1 MPDPLCVRVRTGV
14 RAKLVGV
21 NSTLSLGFP
30 TRRPHMFPRCLISVC
45 FAALCGCGQSEPV
58 DPVEATEPVA
68 TMEEASSL
76 SAAAAEPAT
85 EPMSEAEFLTADE
98 PTTEEVLVEDYQ
110 PPFPDRVN
118 LFLAP
123 EREGKSTASNQE
135 EAVELLGFVN
145 VRNNRKAVLSIN
157 GIVYPVAEGDSQF
170 GVEVISIQPPGVVL
184 QRGRQRWQAS
194 LEN

>member
-1 MPDPLCVRVRTGV
+1 M
-14 RAKLVGV
+14 
-21 NSTLSLGFP
+21 S
-30 TRRPHMFPRCLISVC
+30 HRCLLVVCCSV
-45 FAALCGCGQSEPV
+45 FAALSGCGQSEPV
-58 DPVEATEPVA
+58 DPAESTAPVA
-68 TMEEASSL
+68 TVEKAATPVEAETQL
-76 SAAAAEPAT
+76 ST
-85 EPMSEAEFLTADE
+85 EPTSEAEFQSVDE
-98 PTTEEVLVEDYQ
+98 PAAEETLAEDYQ

-123 EREGKSTASNQE
+123 KRAGKSTASNQE

-145 VRNNRKAVLSIN
+145 VRNNHKAVLSIN
-157 GIVYPVAEGDSQF
+157 GIVYPVAEGESQF

>member
-1 MPDPLCVRVRTGV
+1 
-14 RAKLVGV
+14 
-21 NSTLSLGFP
+21 
-30 TRRPHMFPRCLISVC
+30 MFHRCLISVC

-58 DPVEATEPVA
+58 DPVDTTEPVA
-68 TMEEASSL
+68 TAQSTAAPIVEAT
-76 SAAAAEPAT
+76 EPAT
-85 EPMSEAEFLTADE
+85 ETTPEAELPATDLLAAESLAIDE
-98 PTTEEVLVEDYQ
+98 PIVEESLVEDYQ

-123 EREGKSTASNQE
+123 KREGKSNASNQE

-145 VRNNRKAVLSIN
+145 VRNNHKAVLSIN
-157 GIVYPVAEGDSQF
+157 GIVYPIAEGESQF

>member
-1 MPDPLCVRVRTGV
+1 
-14 RAKLVGV
+14 
-21 NSTLSLGFP
+21 
-30 TRRPHMFPRCLISVC
+30 MFHRCLIFVC
-45 FAALCGCGQSEPV
+45 FAALCGCGQ
-58 DPVEATEPVA
+58 TEPAVPAEAGNPVA
-68 TMEEASSL
+68 EANDTDPP
-76 SAAAAEPAT
+76 SAAATNLETASTPAAEPLAT
-85 EPMSEAEFLTADE
+85 EE
-98 PTTEEVLVEDYQ
+98 PPVEESLAEDYQ

-123 EREGKSTASNQE
+123 KREGKSTASNQE

-157 GIVYPVAEGDSQF
+157 GTVYPVAEGDSQF
-170 GVEVISIQPPGVVL
+170 GVEVISIQPPAVVL